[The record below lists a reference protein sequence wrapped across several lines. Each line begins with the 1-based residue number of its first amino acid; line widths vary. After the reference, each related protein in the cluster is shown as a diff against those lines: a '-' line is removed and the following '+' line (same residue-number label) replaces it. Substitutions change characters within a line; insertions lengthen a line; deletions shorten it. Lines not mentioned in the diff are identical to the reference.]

1 MTRMNG
7 LRAFLVAAM
16 AALAMLALPAVAG
29 AKDRNHDRIPD
40 RWEKRH
46 RLSLHKNQARRDQDR
61 DHLRNRAEYLSD
73 NNPRDADSDNDG
85 IEDGDE
91 NAGTIQAFN
100 TETGE
105 LTIGLFGGS
114 SVTGLVT
121 EDTEIECDEHPGA
134 RASGEDGDAPS
145 DHEEP
150 AGEHEGDEPGEH
162 EGDEPGEHEGDEP
175 GEHEGDQPGR
185 GSEGEHNGCEHSGD
199 GGDCSAADL
208 VEGVVVR
215 EAELHLSNG
224 RAVFEEIELA
234 G

>member
-1 MTRMNG
+1 MTRTNG
-7 LRAFLVAAM
+7 LKALVVAALG
-16 AALAMLALPAVAG
+16 ALAMLALPAVAG

-91 NAGTIQAFN
+91 NAGTIQSFN
-100 TETGE
+100 SETGE
-105 LTIGLFGGS
+105 LTIGLFGGG
-114 SVTGLVT
+114 SVIGLVT
-121 EDTEIECDEHPGA
+121 ADTKIECDEHSGA
-134 RASGEDGDAPS
+134 STSSEGEDGPS
-145 DHEEP
+145 DHGDQP
-150 AGEHEGDEPGEH
+150 GEDEGDEPGDE
-162 EGDEPGEHEGDEP
+162 EGDQPD
-175 GEHEGDQPGR
+175 EHEGDQPGE
-185 GSEGEHNGCEHSGD
+185 GSDGEHSDGEHGGSDGGGCEH
-199 GGDCSAADL
+199 GGNCSAADL
-208 VEGVVVR
+208 IEGAIVK

-224 RAVFEEIELA
+224 QAVFEEIELA